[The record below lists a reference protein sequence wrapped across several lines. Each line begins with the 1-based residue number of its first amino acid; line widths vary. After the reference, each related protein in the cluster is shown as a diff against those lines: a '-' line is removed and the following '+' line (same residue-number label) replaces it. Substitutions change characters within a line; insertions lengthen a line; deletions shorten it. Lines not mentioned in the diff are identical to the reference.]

1 MTVKGWS
8 DNADAWLRLNGCM
21 RVNLFLEQ
29 TTVILS
35 LHAAKAPQREPQ
47 EQLRSYKGSR
57 KGAPPRTNQCDDN
70 LPAHPHL

>member
-57 KGAPPRTNQCDDN
+57 KGAPPPDQSM
-70 LPAHPHL
+70 